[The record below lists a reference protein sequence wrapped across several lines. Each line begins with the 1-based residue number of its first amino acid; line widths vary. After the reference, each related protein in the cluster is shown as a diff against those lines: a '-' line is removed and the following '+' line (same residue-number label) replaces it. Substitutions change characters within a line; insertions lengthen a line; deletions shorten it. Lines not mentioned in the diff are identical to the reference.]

1 MQFYC
6 EQVFHQ
12 LELIVSS
19 AGELISTIEES
30 EWELRPTEGKFS
42 LSELA
47 SHLALVCAADLH
59 IANGADE
66 HEMTA
71 FYKSRMPA
79 SKGQALTELAH
90 SYDQLYRFYLSL
102 DEEQLQK
109 KHIAYWGVSY
119 SRFEW
124 LLETLVHL
132 THHRAQLHSL
142 IVHYLNKEPNLAL
155 FE

>member
-42 LSELA
+42 LGELA
-47 SHLALVCAADLH
+47 SHLALVCEADLY

-66 HEMTA
+66 HEMAA

-79 SKGQALTELAH
+79 SKDQAIAELNR
-90 SYDQLYRFYLSL
+90 SFDQLQHFYLSL

-109 KHIAYWGVSY
+109 KHTAYWGVSY

-132 THHRAQLHSL
+132 THHRAQLHSM
-142 IVHYLNKEPNLAL
+142 IVHCLKKELNIAL